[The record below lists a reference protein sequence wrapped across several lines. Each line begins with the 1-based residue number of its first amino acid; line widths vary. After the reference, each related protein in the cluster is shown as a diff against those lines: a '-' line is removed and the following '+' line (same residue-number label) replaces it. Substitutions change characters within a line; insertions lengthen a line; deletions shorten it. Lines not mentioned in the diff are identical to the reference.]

1 MNGSQKDSKD
11 YIEIII
17 NKAKELYG
25 DDWMD
30 KIVERSGFKKN
41 TINRI
46 VSYKYTVKLDD
57 FITLCN
63 TVDLTINLGNNLKYS
78 FKTEDQCTSDP
89 AASYCKNNS

>member
-1 MNGSQKDSKD
+1 MNKNHKDPKD
-11 YIEIII
+11 YINIII
-17 NKAKELYG
+17 NEAKELYG
-25 DDWMD
+25 DNWID

-63 TVDLTINLGNNLKYS
+63 AVDLNINLVKAINYS
-78 FKTEDQCTSDP
+78 FDTDDQFTSDP
-89 AASYCKNNS
+89 ASEYYKNNS